1 MKTALTRNRA
11 KRMSVSRLSPLSCGD
26 ASTRNVVG
34 LAGTTGR
41 RAGSGERDVAGSSQV
56 GLALEDEAG
65 EADRSRELLGCGLI
79 GSS

>member
-1 MKTALTRNRA
+1 
-11 KRMSVSRLSPLSCGD
+11 MSVSRSPLSCGD
-26 ASTRNVVG
+26 ASTRDVVP

-41 RAGSGERDVAGSSQV
+41 RAGSGERDVAGSSQI
-56 GLALEDEAG
+56 GLALEDEVG